1 MIHHPVL
8 LSSGRLREAF
18 TSCINEATDYGVV
31 HSVIARFLIFIY
43 LFYNLSESK
52 LEWDD
57 LSRCL
62 EVIL

>member
-8 LSSGRLREAF
+8 LSSERLREAF

-43 LFYNLSESK
+43 LFYNL
-52 LEWDD
+52 
-57 LSRCL
+57 
-62 EVIL
+62 VNQ